1 DYGDKYKIEAAENGF
16 MITGSASTSSG
27 VYPNSGEYFNNPY
40 YTEADIVEYAFLHLP
55 FALNISKVPLE
66 SLTTTRPVICF
77 SRFQRPE
84 DRPFTSEPLTGIGY
98 YSWTRLTTSEMEA
111 AFAAHQRQ
119 WEASSAKALLEE
131 QMSRILRNTHI
142 NKVVA
147 FALGSLQRV
156 GDTVRRGSNLQ
167 LAALITIMNCI
178 SKNTLA
184 FSRYKAFLSS
194 PLTILTKSNLPLD
207 NERNETSQKAR
218 CYIQDPHFSKND
230 QHILST
236 HGITVVYDPDGFNH
250 ITDTTLVYM
259 QRAYAGMYGAIS
271 EGSSWP
277 AVLICD
283 RLDDGYISAMAA
295 RNRSGID
302 QECARKIEHMM
313 GEYEQEDFP
322 QMLGEESEPFHRMR
336 IGWRGANVKEEDGE
350 DDGKL

>member
-1 DYGDKYKIEAAENGF
+1 MPPATLPDWENRTSCQDYGDKYKIEAAENGF
-16 MITGSASTSSG
+16 MITGSASTRSG

-40 YTEADIVEYAFLHLP
+40 YTEADIVE
-55 FALNISKVPLE
+55 
-66 SLTTTRPVICF
+66 PVICF

-119 WEASSAKALLEE
+119 WEASNAKALLEE
-131 QMSRILRNTHI
+131 QMSRILQDTHI
-142 NKVVA
+142 NKVVG

-156 GDTVRRGSNLQ
+156 GDKARRGSNLQ

-178 SKNTLA
+178 N
-184 FSRYKAFLSS
+184 
-194 PLTILTKSNLPLD
+194 
-207 NERNETSQKAR
+207 NERNDTSQKAR

-302 QECARKIEHMM
+302 QESARKIEQMM
-313 GEYEQEDFP
+313 GQYEQEDFP